1 MSYGLPISVGFDMY
15 KIPIKI
21 VEVNYINKNMIADST
36 LTTLF
41 IASNV
46 TEVSNDILDGSNIKI
61 IYVDMDLEDGS
72 ALLENVEGLSNV
84 NYIYYR
90 DSNFNFN
97 RYLANALLYI
107 RNLIIGIN
115 NTNQR
120 IEAKADKATT
130 YQYTVTL
137 DHTNWSN
144 NVQVVSI
151 PSVLYTITQNTKVRF
166 NLSESARTQLE
177 NCGCESFYVETV
189 LDNDNYVLSFEI
201 TGEVPTTDI
210 SVSVLLDEV
219 VDLTSQ

>member
-1 MSYGLPISVGFDMY
+1 MY

-21 VEVNYINKNMIADST
+21 VEGNYINKNMIADST

-130 YQYTVTL
+130 YQCTVTL
-137 DHTNWSN
+137 DKSVWDN
-144 NVQVVSI
+144 NLQ
-151 PSVLYTITQNTKVRF
+151 SVAVLSPLYTINQNTQVTMK
-166 NLSESARTQLE
+166 LSELAKTQLDS
-177 NCGCESFYVETV
+177 CGCESISVETV
-189 LDNDNYVLSFEI
+189 FDDELEEYILTFEVE
-201 TGEVPTTDI
+201 GETPTTNITVD
-210 SVSVLLDEV
+210 LWFNEV